1 MIKPIDLEIA
11 KVETFAVALPTI
23 ADFAVSGGGVARK
36 DQPSLRVLV
45 KVTATDGTFGWGEA
59 TPIPSWTYET
69 LESITTTINGYL
81 APVAIGIPVWD
92 LDRLTRAFDR
102 AINRGFSIGM
112 PLAKAA
118 VDVAVHDVL
127 GKALKL
133 PVYALLGGKRVDRIQ
148 LAWIVSS
155 EGPGGA
161 EASVAE
167 GLLRGY
173 RAFKIKIGLH
183 GEHDDVLTVQRVREA
198 AGDDAFLW
206 VDANQGYTVDRAL
219 RVARELER
227 LDIAALEQP
236 LPANDLDG
244 LRRLCDRSPIPI
256 ALDESLRHPTDLAT
270 FVKHGA
276 VDVAIA
282 KVQRSGGLTL
292 SRRLCQYALDSGLRL
307 MGSGLT
313 DSDVGLAASLHLFAA
328 FGIDTPVDLN
338 GRQFIE
344 SAYARSTV
352 AIDRGNAFVPDQPGL
367 GVDVDEAWVSTHTC
381 ATRFGT

>member
-1 MIKPIDLEIA
+1 MTQPIDLKIA
-11 KVETFAVALPTI
+11 KVETFPVALPTL
-23 ADFAVSGGGVARK
+23 ANFAVSGGSVARAGE
-36 DQPSLRVLV
+36 PSIRVLV
-45 KVTATDGTFGWGEA
+45 KVTADDGSFGWGEA

-69 LESITTTINGYL
+69 LESITSTIDHYL

-118 VDVAVHDVL
+118 IDVAVYDLL
-127 GKALKL
+127 GKALVL
-133 PVYALLGGKRVDRIQ
+133 PVYALLGGKRIDRIP
-148 LAWIVSS
+148 LGWIVST

-161 EASVAE
+161 EASVQE
-167 GLLRGY
+167 GRGCGY
-173 RAFKIKIGLH
+173 RAFKVKVGLH
-183 GEHDDVLTVQRVREA
+183 GERDDVRTVERVRAA

-206 VDANQGYTVDRAL
+206 VDANQAYSVDTAL

-227 LDIAALEQP
+227 LNVAAFEQP
-236 LPANDLDG
+236 LPANDVDG
-244 LRRLCDRSPIPI
+244 LRRVRERSAIPI

-270 FVKHGA
+270 FVKLGA
-276 VDVAIA
+276 IDIAIA
-282 KVQRSGGLTL
+282 KVQRNGGLTL

-328 FGIDTPVDLN
+328 FGIETPVDLN
-338 GRQFIE
+338 GRQFVE
-344 SAYARSTV
+344 STYARETV
-352 AIDRGNAFVPDQPGL
+352 QVAHGEADVPDRPGL
-367 GVDVDEAWVSTHTC
+367 GVDVDEEWLRANRAS
-381 ATRFGT
+381 ALS